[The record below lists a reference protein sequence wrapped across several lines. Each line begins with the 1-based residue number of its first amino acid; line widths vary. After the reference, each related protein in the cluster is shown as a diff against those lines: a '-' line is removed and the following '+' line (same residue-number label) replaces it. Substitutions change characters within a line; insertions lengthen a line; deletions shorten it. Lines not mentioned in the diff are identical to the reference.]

1 MREPR
6 KHSHAELFRS
16 ATLSMYP
23 APMEICP
30 DLAVAPDGAF
40 DAPEFQEPI
49 PREHDPE
56 WIALFINK
64 SLAGYDVRKPSPE
77 RFASWFQSGHV
88 VTAMEG
94 SIITSVLGELHRHG
108 GMPWL
113 WKLERTLGVSIRDI
127 ARTLREGNVQA
138 AYPCLWVNRHAWA
151 KEAKRKG
158 QRPALA
164 G

>member
-1 MREPR
+1 MRVPR
-6 KHSHAELFRS
+6 RQPRAELFRS

-23 APMEICP
+23 ARMEICP
-30 DLAVAPDGAF
+30 DLAVEPDGAF
-40 DAPEFQEPI
+40 DAPELQEPI

-56 WIALFINK
+56 WIAFFINK

-77 RFASWFQSGHV
+77 KFASWFQSGHV
-88 VTAMEG
+88 VTALEG
-94 SIITSVLGELHRHG
+94 SIIASILGELHRHG

-127 ARTLREGNVQA
+127 ARTLREGKVQA
-138 AYPCLWVNRHAWA
+138 AYPCMWVNRHAWA
-151 KEAKRKG
+151 NEAKRKG

-164 G
+164 R